1 MSNCECGEIHL
12 RYNGSIE
19 WKGHKQPVIKWHS
32 VTCDS
37 CGKSWLFL
45 PETEDE
51 IQRQE
56 DEFVTELSAHLEG
69 G

>member
-51 IQRQE
+51 E
-56 DEFVTELSAHLEG
+56 P
-69 G
+69 